1 MDAKDETMRLKKQSE
16 TKINELDS
24 TLQTSKTHI
33 LKLNNDIKL
42 LNMKLKDSN
51 ALSENLKS

>member
-24 TLQTSKTHI
+24 TIQTLKTQI

-42 LNMKLKDSN
+42 LNMKLKD
-51 ALSENLKS
+51 